1 MSFTYKL
8 QQRMDVSLKRPFSML
23 VSRVRDVGRTEFTN
37 KLLISKLI
45 APHTKALCSVMQ
57 SINKICLRR
66 LWKWPR
72 NMRKVSLESWTSIS
86 RRTKEISLYRM
97 ILWMKHQKVLKLLNC
112 LHVLVMTVFLE
123 SVSHKISS
131 IKINALLAKIPI
143 TIHDLLLLQDK

>member
-1 MSFTYKL
+1 
-8 QQRMDVSLKRPFSML
+8 
-23 VSRVRDVGRTEFTN
+23 
-37 KLLISKLI
+37 
-45 APHTKALCSVMQ
+45 
-57 SINKICLRR
+57 
-66 LWKWPR
+66 
-72 NMRKVSLESWTSIS
+72 MRKVSLESWTSIS

-143 TIHDLLLLQDK
+143 TIHNLLLLQDK